1 MEKYLILALDQEICK
16 MNLEQ
21 LLVPESRELLL
32 KMHTVVEYVKGTQK
46 TVERLPIAKDGTI

>member
-1 MEKYLILALDQEICK
+1 